1 MLFLVVQQWH
11 TLLVDWQQGTH
22 AIKNFISVCHQFDVV
37 RSLECCFEKL
47 GSAKVVKHW
56 KSKKKCSS
64 SI

>member
-1 MLFLVVQQWH
+1 MLILVVQQWH

-22 AIKNFISVCHQFDVV
+22 AIENFTSVCHQFDVV
-37 RSLECCFEKL
+37 RSLECCFEKS

-56 KSKKKCSS
+56 KSKKKCGM